1 MITVIDVSSSTS
13 YARASTA
20 HHPPRK
26 RNRERTISRDREN
39 QRDGG
44 GQNRGSRVTGKISTE
59 DATQPKKMLIMIH
72 D

>member
-13 YARASTA
+13 YASASTA

-26 RNRERTISRDREN
+26 REREKERSREIERI
-39 QRDGG
+39 RDGG
-44 GQNRGSRVTGKISTE
+44 GQNWGSRVTGKISTE